1 MIRAWVAA
9 RAADQGK
16 FSEII
21 LREDEEEAFS
31 SGD

>member
-1 MIRAWVAA
+1 MITTWVAA
-9 RAADQGK
+9 RAEDQGK
-16 FSEII
+16 FSKII